1 MFAVL
6 TYDDQSPAHT
16 ITIRDNDATPAV
28 SIAADTPTVVEEQP
42 AAFTLTR
49 TGATGSPLTVTV
61 AVSEQAD
68 RDLLPDG
75 AATERT
81 VRFGAGAA
89 TTALTV
95 ALENDRVAEPDGDLT
110 VAVQAG
116 AGYTPGAPSSATV
129 TVEDGDT
136 DTAPPTVTSVVVA
149 STPHSGDTYRWGETI
164 VFTVTFSE
172 PVRVMG
178 RPWLDVGLDNPAG
191 ASGSTVRAGFWGLS
205 DDADVTSDSW
215 PAPVSRHVHFGYSVQ
230 PFDIDDDG
238 VRVGANA
245 LRLASG
251 DRIQSDETDTY
262 AEFAHAALALQSG
275 HLVDGR
281 TTVDGEPTVPVVEAG
296 IRFVDTDG
304 NPLELLANG
313 THRLSV
319 PEGGEARYGLR
330 LKTQPAHKVV
340 VSHHYHTYGGDSDLT
355 VPRNFSLDGSI
366 RPDTWDTQTAW
377 VRVAAAQDDDAE
389 DGERVFDNRAFSRN
403 PNYHDLVLPDV
414 VVVEADDEAKGSSPG
429 GAGPPL
435 TAVFE
440 GLPEAHDG
448 ATAFSFRL
456 AFSEAVAVTPEA
468 MRTRVLTVAG
478 GAVTGAA
485 RVDGASGAWA
495 ITVTPDTR
503 EALSISLAPAAECAA
518 DGAVCT
524 ADGRALSIGAAHIV
538 GGPGPDTGSAPLT
551 ATFPESVYASAQHK
565 GPSDRPQVVV
575 AFSAPVAAF
584 GADTPSVSATG
595 AAVDGVQ
602 RLDKEGLENAY
613 VFFLTPEG
621 HQAIVFRLHA
631 NRACTD
637 GGICTADRR
646 QLSNSPAATVSGP
659 SDEPERNTAAAGAPA
674 ISGTPQVGEAL
685 TASTSDISD
694 ADGLDDARFAYQ
706 WIRTGADIGG
716 ATGSTYTPVAA
727 DEGTRLKVRV
737 DFTDDAGNEESLTSA
752 ATDAV
757 AAATEPLTASFSGV
771 PGEHTGRSFTFG
783 LRFSED
789 FPLSY
794 KTLRDEAFSVSG
806 GAVRGAKRKQQGSN
820 QRWTITVK
828 PDSHAPVTVSLPA
841 GAVET
846 SDGRS
851 LESAVSATVA
861 GPVGISVVDARVD
874 EGEGALLAF
883 AVTLDR
889 AATGT
894 VAVDYATADG
904 TAPAGADY
912 TATSGTLTFRAGE
925 SSQTI
930 EVAVL
935 DDSHDESEETLTLTL
950 SNASGGRLTDAR
962 ATGTIENTDPLPRAF
977 MARFGRTAA
986 VHVVEQVQERIEAPR
1001 EVGFEA
1007 QFAGRQLRPGMVR
1020 ELAVEF
1026 LSQLAPSAG
1035 TNRVGA
1041 GAHGSRAGSPV
1052 ADASLLGTPGL
1063 ANGTIV
1069 AADPMGFMPGTSD
1082 GLNPRGHFGRGFG
1095 GGKLQTGSAFV
1106 MNRETRRG
1114 GILSFWSRGAQS
1126 QFAGREGELSLGG
1139 RVRTTM
1145 FGADYAKGPLVTGL
1159 SLSHSRGRGGYEGV
1173 ATGEVASA
1181 VTGLYPWLGY
1191 KVTDRITLWG
1201 VTGYGKGALT
1211 LTPGEGTTLKSGLS
1225 MAMAAGGLR
1234 GDLAD
1239 SVVAGFGMAFKAD
1252 ALWVGTGIE
1261 GVNGL
1266 EGRLAATSA
1275 AVTRYRTALEASRSY
1290 RFQRGLSLQPSLE
1303 VGLRHDG
1310 GDAETGAGIDIGG
1323 GLIVSDALTGLSAD
1337 VRVRMLLV
1345 HQDQGFRDR
1354 GVSLSFGYNPSPLT
1368 PFGFMAK
1375 LTPSW
1380 GGQATSGAQAL
1391 WGQETMAGVVPGGA
1405 AAGGRLEAEL
1415 GYGLPVG
1422 GRWVGMPSFGIG
1434 TSDYGRDYRVGYG
1447 LTVAEGGTTH
1457 FDLGVYANRRE
1468 SLGQGTAEHGVLGR
1482 LTARW

>member
-1 MFAVL
+1 MDPHGRR
-6 TYDDQSPAHT
+6 YW
-16 ITIRDNDATPAV
+16 R
-28 SIAADTPTVVEEQP
+28 
-42 AAFTLTR
+42 
-49 TGATGSPLTVTV
+49 G
-61 AVSEQAD
+61 D
-68 RDLLPDG
+68 RIDLHAGGGRRGHEAEGPGRLHRRRRQRGEPHQRGDRCRRRGDG
-75 AATERT
+75 AA
-81 VRFGAGAA
+81 
-89 TTALTV
+89 
-95 ALENDRVAEPDGDLT
+95 D
-110 VAVQAG
+110 
-116 AGYTPGAPSSATV
+116 
-129 TVEDGDT
+129 
-136 DTAPPTVTSVVVA
+136 
-149 STPHSGDTYRWGETI
+149 
-164 VFTVTFSE
+164 
-172 PVRVMG
+172 
-178 RPWLDVGLDNPAG
+178 
-191 ASGSTVRAGFWGLS
+191 
-205 DDADVTSDSW
+205 
-215 PAPVSRHVHFGYSVQ
+215 
-230 PFDIDDDG
+230 
-238 VRVGANA
+238 
-245 LRLASG
+245 
-251 DRIQSDETDTY
+251 
-262 AEFAHAALALQSG
+262 
-275 HLVDGR
+275 
-281 TTVDGEPTVPVVEAG
+281 
-296 IRFVDTDG
+296 
-304 NPLELLANG
+304 
-313 THRLSV
+313 
-319 PEGGEARYGLR
+319 
-330 LKTQPAHKVV
+330 
-340 VSHHYHTYGGDSDLT
+340 
-355 VPRNFSLDGSI
+355 
-366 RPDTWDTQTAW
+366 
-377 VRVAAAQDDDAE
+377 
-389 DGERVFDNRAFSRN
+389 
-403 PNYHDLVLPDV
+403 
-414 VVVEADDEAKGSSPG
+414 
-429 GAGPPL
+429 
-435 TAVFE
+435 
-440 GLPEAHDG
+440 
-448 ATAFSFRL
+448 
-456 AFSEAVAVTPEA
+456 
-468 MRTRVLTVAG
+468 
-478 GAVTGAA
+478 
-485 RVDGASGAWA
+485 
-495 ITVTPDTR
+495 
-503 EALSISLAPAAECAA
+503 
-518 DGAVCT
+518 
-524 ADGRALSIGAAHIV
+524 
-538 GGPGPDTGSAPLT
+538 
-551 ATFPESVYASAQHK
+551 
-565 GPSDRPQVVV
+565 
-575 AFSAPVAAF
+575 
-584 GADTPSVSATG
+584 
-595 AAVDGVQ
+595 
-602 RLDKEGLENAY
+602 
-613 VFFLTPEG
+613 
-621 HQAIVFRLHA
+621 
-631 NRACTD
+631 
-637 GGICTADRR
+637 
-646 QLSNSPAATVSGP
+646 
-659 SDEPERNTAAAGAPA
+659 
-674 ISGTPQVGEAL
+674 
-685 TASTSDISD
+685 
-694 ADGLDDARFAYQ
+694 
-706 WIRTGADIGG
+706 
-716 ATGSTYTPVAA
+716 
-727 DEGTRLKVRV
+727 
-737 DFTDDAGNEESLTSA
+737 
-752 ATDAV
+752 
-757 AAATEPLTASFSGV
+757 
-771 PGEHTGRSFTFG
+771 GEHTGRSFTFG

-904 TAPAGADY
+904 TATAGADY

-1225 MAMAAGGLR
+1225 MAMAAGGRR

-1303 VGLRHDG
+1303 AGLRHDG

-1405 AAGGRLEAEL
+1405 PAGGRLEAEL

-1447 LTVAEGGTTH
+1447 LTVAQGGATH